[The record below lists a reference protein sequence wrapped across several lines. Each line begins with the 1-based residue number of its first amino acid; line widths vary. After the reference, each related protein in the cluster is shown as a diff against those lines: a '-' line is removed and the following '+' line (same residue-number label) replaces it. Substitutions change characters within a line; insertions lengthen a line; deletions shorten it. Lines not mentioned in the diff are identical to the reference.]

1 MVMRM
6 WNWDRCS
13 TRAGEAV
20 RTPVYLSQVQRNVIE
35 RFSQESF
42 VVLKYVDSA

>member
-13 TRAGEAV
+13 TQAGEAV

-35 RFSQESF
+35 RFSQREF
-42 VVLKYVDSA
+42 CGHEICG